1 MCATGPAQ
9 SCSLIGLQWLG
20 QAGHFLQHLVV
31 GVLIVVVWL
40 DQDDAGRPLGARR
53 RSQILE
59 AGGAKL
65 MKKTVHQT
73 DQTKTY
79 RRKPTPQTHHFRGNV
94 GVRQV
99 PVLAHDGQVTVDV
112 DGQSVS
118 SQDHDAAHA
127 QTETHTGRDVRR
139 SSTQVCRVEEQA
151 RSSPNSPFLAF
162 VEELLHLLHS
172 SPDVLHLGS

>member
-1 MCATGPAQ
+1 
-9 SCSLIGLQWLG
+9 
-20 QAGHFLQHLVV
+20 
-31 GVLIVVVWL
+31 
-40 DQDDAGRPLGARR
+40 
-53 RSQILE
+53 
-59 AGGAKL
+59 

-73 DQTKTY
+73 EQTKTY
-79 RRKPTPQTHHFRGNV
+79 RRKPTPQTHHFGGDV

-139 SSTQVCRVEEQA
+139 YSTQVCRVEEQA
-151 RSSPNSPFLAF
+151 RSSPTHPFSPLLMNFCTSFTPRRMFFTLAAEEGDKSVVGDSSGGSNRDEMSQDVSNTSQTMQRLKQCNSAAR
-162 VEELLHLLHS
+162 
-172 SPDVLHLGS
+172 GR